1 MMYVSHI
8 INQLLFTAGVS
19 LALFEVQVKNYP
31 RPTVS
36 DLFVGERESHIFHE
50 WRQDDSDH
58 EFCERLKGFDKV
70 KPPWTLK
77 DVPKNLLDREF
88 SQTI

>member
-1 MMYVSHI
+1 M
-8 INQLLFTAGVS
+8 
-19 LALFEVQVKNYP
+19 
-31 RPTVS
+31 TV
-36 DLFVGERESHIFHE
+36 
-50 WRQDDSDH
+50 RQDDSDH

-70 KPPWTLK
+70 KPLWTLK